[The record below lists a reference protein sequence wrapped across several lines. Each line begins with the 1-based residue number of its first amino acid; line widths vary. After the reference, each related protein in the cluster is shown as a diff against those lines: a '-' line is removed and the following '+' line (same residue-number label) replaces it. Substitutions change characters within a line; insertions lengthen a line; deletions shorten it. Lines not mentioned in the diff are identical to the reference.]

1 MSKLKQ
7 GRYFLPY
14 NPELVERAKEMRK
27 NPTPAERKLWQEYLR
42 EFPLKMWRQKPID
55 NFIVDFYCP
64 KLKLAIEVDGE
75 SHFTEEG
82 IAYDRHR
89 TQILAGYDLQVIRFT
104 NDEVMNCFDGV
115 CERIAGFR
123 SQDIPPN
130 PPLEGGSKI
139 VISSLFD

>member
-89 TQILAGYDLQVIRFT
+89 TQILEGYDLQVIRFT
-104 NDEVMNCFDGV
+104 NDEVMKCFDGV
-115 CERIAGFR
+115 CERIAGF
-123 SQDIPPN
+123 IPP
-130 PPLEGGSKI
+130 
-139 VISSLFD
+139 

>member
-42 EFPLKMWRQKPID
+42 QFPLKIWRQKPID

-89 TQILAGYDLQVIRFT
+89 TQILEGYGLEVVRFT
-104 NDEVMNCFDGV
+104 NDEVIKCFDGV
-115 CERIAGFR
+115 CQRIAGF
-123 SQDIPPN
+123 IPPN
-130 PPLEGGSKI
+130 PPL
-139 VISSLFD
+139 